1 MDNHPTY
8 PMTQTALEKLKAEL
22 EDKKNVKRPALA
34 ARLKAAIEMGDL
46 SENADYISAKEDQ
59 GFLEGRIQELETM
72 IRYAVIINES
82 KGDRDTVQLGCHVT
96 VVEDGIDEPETYMI
110 VGAVE
115 ANPRA
120 GKISDESPLGKALVG
135 HKVGDTVRIAAPDG
149 DLVFEITAID

>member
-8 PMTQTALEKLKAEL
+8 PMTQAALDKLKAEL
-22 EDKKNVKRPALA
+22 EDKINVKRPALA
-34 ARLKAAIEMGDL
+34 ARLKSAIEMGDL

-82 KGDRDTVQLGCHVT
+82 KGGRDTVQLGCHVT
-96 VVEDGIDEPETYMI
+96 VVEEGLDEPETYMI

-115 ANPRA
+115 ANPRN

-135 HKVGDTVRIAAPDG
+135 HKTGDTVRIDAPDG
-149 DLVFEITAID
+149 DLVFKITAID